1 MISASSY
8 RLLRFLLELALLA
21 ALTIAVFALLNIVS
35 AQRSA
40 PQGQRVTP
48 PPVAQVE
55 QPLYRQYR
63 GVQLGMTAEQV
74 RQKLGAPKERADRQD
89 FFAFS
94 DAESAQVFY
103 DPQQKVMAVTVNYLG
118 EQSGAPT
125 PEQVFGTPAE
135 VKADGSIYK
144 MVRYT
149 QAGYF
154 VVYSR
159 SAGDSPLV
167 MVAMQKIVD

>member
-35 AQRSA
+35 AQKSA
-40 PQGQRVTP
+40 PKGQQAAP
-48 PPVAQVE
+48 PPVA

-103 DPQQKVMAVTVNYLG
+103 DPQQKVIAITVNYLG

>member
-1 MISASSY
+1 MIFASSY
-8 RLLRFLLELALLA
+8 RLLRFFLELIILA
-21 ALTIAVFALLNIVS
+21 ALTVAVFVVLGVVS

-40 PQGQRVTP
+40 PKAATHA
-48 PPVAQVE
+48 VAQVE

-63 GVQLGMTAEQV
+63 GVQFGMTAEQV
-74 RQKLGAPKERADRQD
+74 RQKLGAPKEKGDRQD

-94 DAESAQVFY
+94 DTESAQVFY

-125 PEQVFGTPAE
+125 PEQIFGTPAE

-144 MVRYT
+144 MVRYA

-159 SAGDSPLV
+159 TAGDSPLV
-167 MVAMQKIVD
+167 MVAMQKILD

>member
-1 MISASSY
+1 MISANSY
-8 RLLRFLLELALLA
+8 RLLRFLLELAVLA
-21 ALTIAVFALLNIVS
+21 ALTVAVFALLNVVS

-40 PQGQRVTP
+40 PKGQQAAP

-63 GVQLGMTAEQV
+63 GVQLGMTTEQV
-74 RQKLGAPKERADRQD
+74 RQKLGAPKETADRQD

-94 DAESAQVFY
+94 EAESAQVYY
-103 DPQQKVMAVTVNYLG
+103 DAKHVVMAVSVSYLG

-125 PEQVFGTPAE
+125 PEQVFGAPAE
-135 VKADGSIYK
+135 VKADGSVYK
-144 MVRYT
+144 MVRYA

-159 SAGDSPLV
+159 TAGDSPLV